1 MCSGGGTLCTL
12 CRPHLKLMDL
22 WYFASY
28 FKYLAILAMSL
39 DFNFI
44 RQTLLYLG
52 FSCKMKELFK
62 ECTDIFT
69 SQTNPL
75 LTSTTSPIYEY
86 FRKRVP
92 YILEGIEISFSAR
105 KKNTR
110 ILESGVTAHYEIEHV
125 WYEENILRWSLAKSS
140 GFYTGSLDIYQQKLN
155 ILIKISHWAL
165 LTLNQTSILNFNI
178 IHVT

>member
-105 KKNTR
+105 KKKYTHSR
-110 ILESGVTAHYEIEHV
+110 IRSDSTLWNWACLIWRKYFEVKPSK
-125 WYEENILRWSLAKSS
+125 IL
-140 GFYTGSLDIYQQKLN
+140 G
-155 ILIKISHWAL
+155 ILHRLSRYLPTEVKY
-165 LTLNQTSILNFNI
+165 FN
-178 IHVT
+178 